1 MKNDTNETNVG
12 RARARSAERLLNRK
26 RMGLESA
33 IEALEIVGYRVSQD
47 EDGDFRVVQPHDG
60 WSCTSGAD
68 EPLEGVLEGFPP
80 LLKTEDVAEII
91 GVSHRTVSRLCANGE
106 IPSVKIG
113 RSVRIPK
120 QALIESLESR
130 RIAAE

>member
-1 MKNDTNETNVG
+1 MKNDTNETNVS

-60 WSCTSGAD
+60 WSCT
-68 EPLEGVLEGFPP
+68 LN
-80 LLKTEDVAEII
+80 
-91 GVSHRTVSRLCANGE
+91 SH
-106 IPSVKIG
+106 
-113 RSVRIPK
+113 
-120 QALIESLESR
+120 
-130 RIAAE
+130 